1 MKKIITILLAFA
13 MFFTFVGC
21 NQQTNP
27 VQPPV
32 TGDNAIIEV
41 PPIGFKITLPSNN
54 PNRAGYY
61 SQEDVSF
68 YIVELTQGEEELESL
83 EGKPSETLTFT
94 VEEEGTYTISVYAYN
109 AEGTLIAEGSVSKE
123 INFDDGY
130 VSVVI
135 SLIPKIKPDDFI
147 DPSPSSVQIGVNI
160 QWIQPEENNDPF
172 ANIES
177 TLTVPVENLDDIDF
191 TGTWDFMQIRI
202 ASDPEIKALK
212 QTEKGYITVEEDKVT
227 QTFTY
232 IDVFWIF
239 VSEEEYIE
247 MKSDTEDEP
256 ENYYQSYSFD
266 DEKLTISAIA
276 GKGVLDDFNEDDIP
290 LETFLD
296 NLTQESLSLALAD
309 SVTTNESKTSFKAD
323 FGDNGYYIYIKR

>member
-32 TGDNAIIEV
+32 TGDNDIIEV
-41 PPIGFKITLPSNN
+41 TPIGFKITLPSNN

-94 VEEEGTYTISVYAYN
+94 VEDEGTYTISVYAYN
-109 AEGTLIAEGSVSKE
+109 AESTLIAEGSASKE

-147 DPSPSSVQIGVNI
+147 DPRPSSVQIGVDI
-160 QWIQPEENNDPF
+160 QWIQPEEINDPF
-172 ANIES
+172 ASIES
-177 TLTVPVENLDDIDF
+177 TLTVPVENLDDFDF
-191 TGTWDFMQIRI
+191 TGTWDFIRTV
-202 ASDPEIKALK
+202 SDEDEYE
-212 QTEKGYITVEEDKVT
+212 THKGYITIIEDKVT
-227 QTFTY
+227 LTPTY
-232 IDVFWIF
+232 VDDYAFF
-239 VSEEEYIE
+239 GTEEAYEE
-247 MKSDTEDEP
+247 AKSSMSKFP
-256 ENYYQSYSFD
+256 ENYFQSIKFD
-266 DEKLTISAIA
+266 DKNMTITIVGGPAALESVS
-276 GKGVLDDFNEDDIP
+276 GEWTLEDFFVDYLNWFD
-290 LETFLD
+290 ET
-296 NLTQESLSLALAD
+296 
-309 SVTTNESKTSFKAD
+309 TTNEAKSA
-323 FGDNGYYIYIKR
+323 IKFTIIKIEETYTYSQNFVLVKR